1 MRHRDVQAH
10 EHHRRFH
17 ISVRGQLRDGFA
29 ETIGAVEQVDLD
41 GTTTLSGEL
50 RDQSQLHG
58 MLERLRDL
66 GVDILRFETDDGG
79 GESA

>member
-1 MRHRDVQAH
+1 MSDRDVQAQG
-10 EHHRRFH
+10 HHRRFS
-17 ISVRGQLRDGFA
+17 ITVRGRLRDGFA

-41 GTTTLSGEL
+41 GATTLSGEL

-66 GVDILRFETDDGG
+66 GVDILRFDTDGG
-79 GESA
+79 DAESA